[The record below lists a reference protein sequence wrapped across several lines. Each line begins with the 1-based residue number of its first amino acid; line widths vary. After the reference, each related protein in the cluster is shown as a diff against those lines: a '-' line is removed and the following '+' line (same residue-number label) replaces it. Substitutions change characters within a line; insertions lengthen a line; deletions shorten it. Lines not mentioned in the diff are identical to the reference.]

1 MIRTTLCAVTVGC
14 MLSLFT
20 TPVWTQA
27 LAGPEK
33 ARPVQGDP
41 GISSMVV
48 VDQAQFRV
56 LRDYAE
62 PGAVRRM
69 HNHADA
75 AYHVFVLVTGQLQL
89 TVQGE
94 PMVEVR
100 PGEALSLTG
109 GAMHTFKNTGEM
121 TATIVEVFGKAG
133 AIPAD
138 LDAVQALAQALA
150 PAHPRR

>member
-1 MIRTTLCAVTVGC
+1 MIRATLRAVTIGCTLCLCA
-14 MLSLFT
+14 
-20 TPVWTQA
+20 TPVWAQA

-33 ARPVQGDP
+33 ARPVKGDP
-41 GISSMVV
+41 GVSSMVV

-69 HNHADA
+69 HNHTDA

-89 TVQGE
+89 TVQDE

-100 PGEALSLTG
+100 PGEALSLPG
-109 GAMHTFKNTGEM
+109 GAMHTFKNTGEV

-133 AIPAD
+133 ATPGD
-138 LDAVQALAQALA
+138 LAAAYALAQALA